1 METPFAVCGN
11 GIVEGGEE
19 CDDGTRTD
27 GGGCN
32 AKCQVLHRFMLHR
45 QVPGACLPSAAQETA
60 PAPKARAT
68 TPRISWPHCPHL
80 AFREHLRV

>member
-27 GGGCN
+27 GDGCN

-45 QVPGACLPSAAQETA
+45 QIPGAVCFAIGCLRDSIRTDGDGYDIKCQLAPLPPSCL
-60 PAPKARAT
+60 
-68 TPRISWPHCPHL
+68 S
-80 AFREHLRV
+80 